1 MTTKTK
7 TPEERSAAAT
17 IKELRARDA
26 EQAMREY
33 ELEKLAVR
41 ARTEQL
47 RAMRLSRESQ
57 ASSSPPPPAPRA
69 STPKTA
75 VRLAKKR
82 S

>member
-17 IKELRARDA
+17 MKELRARDA

-41 ARTEQL
+41 ARTERL
-47 RAMRLSRESQ
+47 RAMRLSRERQ
-57 ASSSPPPPAPRA
+57 ASSGPQSAPRA
-69 STPKTA
+69 GATKTA

-82 S
+82 

>member
-1 MTTKTK
+1 MTAKSK

-17 IKELRARDA
+17 MKELRARDA
-26 EQAMREY
+26 ELAMREY

-41 ARTEQL
+41 ARTERL

-57 ASSSPPPPAPRA
+57 ASSNPPPPPRA
-69 STPKTA
+69 SAPKTA

-82 S
+82 

>member
-1 MTTKTK
+1 MTTKAK
-7 TPEERSAAAT
+7 TPEQRSAAAT
-17 IKELRARDA
+17 MKELRARDA

-41 ARTEQL
+41 ARTERL

-57 ASSSPPPPAPRA
+57 ASSNPPPRA
-69 STPKTA
+69 SAPKTA

-82 S
+82 